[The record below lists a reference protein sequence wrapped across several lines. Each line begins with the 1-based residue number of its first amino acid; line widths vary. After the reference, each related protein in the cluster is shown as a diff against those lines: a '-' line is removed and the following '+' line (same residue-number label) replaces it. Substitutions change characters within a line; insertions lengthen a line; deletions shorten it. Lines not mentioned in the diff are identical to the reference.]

1 VIRLVLAVCIAASLA
16 AQSPNWLE
24 QADAEFRQGDFDR
37 AGVLAQRALA
47 RDPSAVHGHMI
58 LGVIAAQKKQW
69 AASNR
74 HFLAVVRL
82 DPSNPYGYFYLGQ
95 AKLYQQ
101 QWNEAIQFFSKA
113 LQRKYPEVDRLLVE
127 LAVAQNEA
135 GLPKQALE
143 TLGKTSPSANPQ
155 MAAQFH
161 AATAFAQAKLN
172 QFVPAIEAARR
183 ALQSDPTP
191 HVWELLID
199 ALIQTDQAPRALAE
213 AILAQRKFPDHPDIQ
228 FLFVLASYHVTESP
242 LSGLA
247 LRNLRE
253 SDPASPRVLLAEG
266 LLHRKE
272 GRNEEA
278 TTAFRQ
284 AAARG
289 VPHAR
294 LLLGILLRETG
305 DEAGAEREYRAAER
319 FDAKNGQLQ
328 LEFGKMLL
336 SRGDFAGA
344 LERLKRAAESMP
356 SVPQVHYQL
365 GIVYRRLQQTEEAER
380 HFQSYRQL
388 LADRMET
395 ATSPTSPLRQ

>member
-1 VIRLVLAVCIAASLA
+1 
-16 AQSPNWLE
+16 
-24 QADAEFRQGDFDR
+24 
-37 AGVLAQRALA
+37 
-47 RDPSAVHGHMI
+47 M
-58 LGVIAAQKKQW
+58 
-69 AASNR
+69 
-74 HFLAVVRL
+74 
-82 DPSNPYGYFYLGQ
+82 
-95 AKLYQQ
+95 
-101 QWNEAIQFFSKA
+101 
-113 LQRKYPEVDRLLVE
+113 
-127 LAVAQNEA
+127 AQNEA
-135 GLPKQALE
+135 GRPKQALE

-155 MAAQFH
+155 LAAQYH
-161 AATAFAQAKLN
+161 AVTAFAQAKLN
-172 QFVPAIEAARR
+172 RFIPAIEAARL
-183 ALQSDPTP
+183 AVQSDSTP
-191 HVWELLID
+191 HVWEFLID

-272 GRNEEA
+272 GRNEQA

-289 VPHAR
+289 VRDAH

-319 FDAKNGQLQ
+319 FNSNNGQLQ

-336 SRGDFAGA
+336 SRGDLAGA
-344 LERLKRAAESMP
+344 LERLKRAAEFMP
-356 SVPQVHYQL
+356 SAPPVHYQL
-365 GIVYRRLQQTEEAER
+365 GIVYRRLQQIEEAER
-380 HFQSYRQL
+380 HFHLYRQL

-395 ATSPTSPLRQ
+395 AAPPTDPLRQ